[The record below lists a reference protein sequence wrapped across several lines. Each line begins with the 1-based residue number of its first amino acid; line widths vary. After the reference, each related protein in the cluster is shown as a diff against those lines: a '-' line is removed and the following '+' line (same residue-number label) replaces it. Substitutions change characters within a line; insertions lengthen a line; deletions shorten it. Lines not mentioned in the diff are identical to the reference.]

1 MIGTNRQDGLG
12 ADCHKQPPESQC
24 LRATTQ
30 KHNLFLYV
38 QFGSV
43 GRLSC
48 LSSGTYMTG
57 QLVPSCNTASQHGR
71 EYWAAHTRFFKFLP
85 QRDIHHFH
93 PDSIRVAGKY
103 SGTVCLDGERN
114 PGIVSSG
121 TDSTMG
127 KEVLRISEHSS
138 PVSHRVRVS
147 GRGTARI
154 QAMTPEAPMPTWK
167 CIAPNQSSL
176 LQ

>member
-1 MIGTNRQDGLG
+1 MKRSTVLGFGHPVKPGSMPNDSTNRQDGLG

-57 QLVPSCNTASQHGR
+57 QLAPSCNTASQHGR
-71 EYWAAHTRFFKFLP
+71 EYWAAHTTFFKFLP
-85 QRDIHHFH
+85 QRHTSLPPRFH
-93 PDSIRVAGKY
+93 SCGR
-103 SGTVCLDGERN
+103 
-114 PGIVSSG
+114 
-121 TDSTMG
+121 
-127 KEVLRISEHSS
+127 EVQWY
-138 PVSHRVRVS
+138 RVS
-147 GRGTARI
+147 RWREKPRNCEQWYGRHNGKAGVRD
-154 QAMTPEAPMPTWK
+154 K
-167 CIAPNQSSL
+167 
-176 LQ
+176 